1 MAELR
6 VASWNKL
13 GAGSWKRAGSWNS
26 VSHELRAAV
35 LRPRI
40 SWGDTSWTASWK
52 IFTNI
57 LKNRNK

>member
-13 GAGSWKRAGSWNS
+13 GAGSWKRAESWNS
-26 VSHELRAAV
+26 VSYELM

-40 SWGDTSWTASWK
+40 SWGDASWK

-57 LKNRNK
+57 